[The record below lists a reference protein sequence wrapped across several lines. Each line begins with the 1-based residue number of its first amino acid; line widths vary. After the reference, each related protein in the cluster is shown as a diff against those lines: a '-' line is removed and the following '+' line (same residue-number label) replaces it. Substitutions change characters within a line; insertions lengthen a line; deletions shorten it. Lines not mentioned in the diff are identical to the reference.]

1 MSIAKGG
8 RILGKLFGCLVLFAA
23 HESFAEALVD
33 PDVMAVV
40 EGGYWRE
47 DGIGEGSYRII
58 VVSQGFEHVSSRV
71 VAEWKL
77 AGSEKGRARIVHS
90 VELVKGGVYS
100 VGAPEIEFSGDGARV
115 EVGGTATFSPGTTV
129 VCHFALAPGGKVD
142 VLKACGE

>member
-77 AGSEKGRARIVHS
+77 AGARKAGPGLFIPWNSSKAGLQRWRAR
-90 VELVKGGVYS
+90 
-100 VGAPEIEFSGDGARV
+100 D
-115 EVGGTATFSPGTTV
+115 
-129 VCHFALAPGGKVD
+129 
-142 VLKACGE
+142 